1 MAEHEH
7 HDDDEK
13 KATEAADEKLI
24 AEAHER
30 FKQCVDTENEQ
41 RLEAVED
48 LKFLNGDQW
57 PQEIRDQ
64 RKGNDRPCH
73 TINRLPQFVRQTT
86 NPQRSNRVSAHVL
99 PVDDK
104 ADIPTAEVL
113 QGIIRHIEVQ
123 SHAPIAYDTAAF
135 YAAAMGWGYWHITTE
150 YSSPMSFDQD
160 LRIVRVRNP
169 FSIYLDPSLQEP
181 DGSDAEF
188 GFVTEQFATKEQFKE
203 VYPEADVAGLED
215 WQAHGDPES
224 DWVGKDGGIRVVQYY
239 YRDYKRDKLL
249 LVETAQGPLPILE
262 SQAKLLNLDKAR
274 IIESRETKIPTIKWC
289 KLNAIEVLE
298 RDDWPGPWIPIVKVI
313 GDEIEIEGKLQ
324 LSGIIRFAK
333 DPQRQLNYMASAETE
348 AIALTPKAPVVGYE
362 GQFEGHKKEWAE
374 ANVKNFAYLEVKPIT
389 LGGQIAPLPQRL
401 QASPDIGAIVQA
413 RREAEN
419 DLSGVIGMYP
429 PQLGAPSNETSGR
442 AIMARTQQ
450 GETTNFHYSDNVRR
464 SIEHSC
470 RILVYAVPRIYD
482 TPRMVRIIGED
493 DEQKIVQVNK
503 QFQDNGDNGKS
514 KHYKLD
520 VGKYDVIC
528 AAGPSYGSKRQAAAA
543 SMIELTRNFPA
554 LMEIGGDLLV
564 ESLDIPKAQ
573 ELAKRLRERL
583 ELQDGKQPIPPQA
596 KAEMEQMSQML
607 EALTKA
613 LDKSTE
619 ENKKLEGRQGIERDK
634 LDAQMAQLQL
644 RLDSSEA
651 IALLKTEIDALKAR
665 LQVNVAEK
673 AKEAAQTAKEIP

>member
-7 HDDDEK
+7 HDDEK
-13 KATEAADEKLI
+13 TTKAADKELI
-24 AEAHER
+24 EVAHER

-57 PQEIRDQ
+57 PQEIKDQ

-123 SHAPIAYDTAAF
+123 SHAPVAYDTAAF
-135 YAAAMGWGYWHITTE
+135 YAAAMGWGYWHITTD
-150 YSSPMSFDQD
+150 YSNPMSFDQD
-160 LRIVRVRNP
+160 LRIVRDRNP

-188 GFVTEQFATKEQFKE
+188 GFITDQFTKDEFKE
-203 VYPEADVAGLED
+203 VYPNADVAGLED

-224 DWVGKDGGIRVVQYY
+224 GWVGKDGGIRVVQYY
-239 YRDYKRDKLL
+239 YRHYKRDKLW
-249 LVETAQGPLPILE
+249 LVKMAEGPPLPLLE
-262 SQAKLLNLDKAR
+262 SQAKLIPDFDEAR

-298 RDDWPGPWIPIVKVI
+298 RDDWPGPWIPIIKVI
-313 GDEIEIEGKLQ
+313 GDEIEIDGELH
-324 LSGIIRFAK
+324 LSGIVRFAK
-333 DPQRQLNYMASAETE
+333 EPQRQLNYFASAETE

-362 GQFEGHKKEWAE
+362 GQFEGHKKEWGE
-374 ANVKNFAYLEVKPIT
+374 ANVKNFAYLEVKPVT

-413 RREAEN
+413 RREAAD
-419 DLSGVIGMYP
+419 DLKATTGIYDA
-429 PQLGAPSNETSGR
+429 QLGARAGETSGR

-450 GETTNFHYSDNVRR
+450 GETSNFHYSDNVRR

-470 RILVYAVPRIYD
+470 RILVYAIPHFYD
-482 TPRMVRIIGED
+482 TDRMVRVIGED
-493 DEQKIVQVNK
+493 EEQKIVQVNK
-503 QFQDNGDNGKS
+503 QFEDNKGES
-514 KHYKLD
+514 KHYQLD

-573 ELAKRLRERL
+573 ELAKRLRKRL
-583 ELQDGKQPIPPQA
+583 PPELQDGKQPVSPQV
-596 KAEMEQMSQML
+596 KAQMEQMSQML
-607 EALTKA
+607 EALTKE
-613 LDKSTE
+613 LDKRTKE
-619 ENKKLEGRQGIERDK
+619 VEKLEGRQGIEMAK
-634 LDAQMAQLQL
+634 LDSQMQQLQL
-644 RLDSSEA
+644 KLDSSEA
-651 IALLKTEIDALKAR
+651 IALLKTEIDALKAQ

-673 AKEAAQTAKEIP
+673 AREAGRTAKAIP